1 MLEELKQRV
10 LDANL
15 ALPRHGLV
23 VFTWGNVSAID
34 RASGLMVIKPSG
46 VSYEEMK
53 RDDMVVVALE
63 SGEVIEGNMRPSS
76 DTDTHRA
83 LYLAWPDVGG
93 IVHTHS
99 RHATIWAQAGRE
111 IPAWGTTH
119 ADDFYGTIPCTR
131 QMYPQEIQTKYE
143 WETGQVIIETFQE
156 RDLDPLAIPA
166 VLVNSHGPF
175 CWGATPE
182 KAVHAAV
189 VLEEVAYM
197 GIFSQQLTAELPAI
211 QQPLLDCH
219 YLRKHGSNAWYGQKK

>member
-1 MLEELKQRV
+1 MLEQLKQQV

-15 ALPRHGLV
+15 ALPHHGLV

-46 VSYEEMK
+46 VAYAGMQ
-53 RDDMVVVALE
+53 RDDMVVVNVK
-63 SGEVIEGNMRPSS
+63 SGDIVEGDKRPSS

-83 LYLAWPDVGG
+83 LYLAWPDIGS

-99 RHATIWAQAGRE
+99 RHATVWAQAGRDL
-111 IPAWGTTH
+111 PAWGTTH
-119 ADDFYGTIPCTR
+119 ADDFYGAIPCTR
-131 QMYPQEIQTKYE
+131 QMKREEIESRYE
-143 WETGQVIIETFQE
+143 WQTADVIIETFRE
-156 RDLDPLAIPA
+156 RALDPLAIPA

-175 CWGATPE
+175 CWGKTAE
-182 KAVHAAV
+182 EAVHAAV
-189 VLEEVAYM
+189 VLEEVAFM
-197 GIFSQQLTAELPAI
+197 GIHTQQLSPRLPAI